1 MENVLHLQCLEPVQ
15 NDRQVPIEVTG
26 TKEFIVL
33 YGKLTKGWSKLVQ
46 HFIQHHVFA
55 MLDEMLEWFAQ
66 LQNL

>member
-1 MENVLHLQCLEPVQ
+1 MLCLFLTNPVFYTITRKKYKLLFLKMLVILCK
-15 NDRQVPIEVTG
+15 DR
-26 TKEFIVL
+26 
-33 YGKLTKGWSKLVQ
+33 SKLVQ